1 MNKSCRNTLRHIALL
16 LLLAVPSLASS
27 QGKAPSTP
35 VPQGS
40 GWLLNIRGTVFE
52 NEKLHP
58 MEGAAVKLYNER
70 DSMIAGVLTK
80 QNGQFLLPSIPSAT
94 YTLQVSFVGF
104 KEQKFKLTL
113 PQRSGNFKVADVMMR
128 EDATVMAEAVV
139 EGKLPE
145 MTVVDDTVA
154 YNADAFKLPDGS
166 MVEDLIKKLPGIV
179 QDENGGYTFNGKNIS
194 QILVDGKEFFG
205 NNRNLVLQNIPAE
218 IVDKVKAYDKKS
230 DMARI
235 TGIDD
240 GNERTVLDLAI
251 KKNKKKGLFGNANGG
266 YGTHDCYNGR
276 LNINTF
282 RGDQKFSFVGNAN
295 NTNGNGLTDRQE
307 LGTTMNWENKKVELN
322 GSVHGNFQQSSSASQ
337 SNTQNFELRNSAY
350 SANKNSSSSRSG
362 SFSFQYKVEWKP
374 DSTWNILFRPEFSFG
389 RNSGSSGSES
399 ATWNDD
405 PFQFSSTP
413 LADYLDLAKRIGVN
427 HRLGSSWNRSKNINA
442 SASLQINKRLKK
454 PGRNI
459 TINLSGG
466 YGDSDSESNNYSQ
479 TDYYLIHALNGGDSV
494 YHKVQYNRGS
504 NYSYNFSARLSY
516 SEPIAYQTFLQLTYN
531 YSFNFRDNDRDVRS
545 IFDPY
550 NEVLGVNADNYDQF
564 FDAPYVVQDKQ
575 QCSYTRN
582 TWQNHDI
589 RLQLRM
595 NRTKYRLTIGA
606 NLRPQ
611 ISKVDYQ
618 KGRIDTLLRRTVI
631 NASPVVNFQYKFSR
645 QEQLEFRYNADT
657 GWPNMLDM
665 IPDTISDANP
675 LNIRIGN
682 AGLKPSFTQHI
693 NFDYRRTV
701 TDRQRTSAL
710 NLQFHTTRNSTT
722 NRTEYNEVTGGRT
735 TMPVNVNGNWNAS
748 ASFNFNT
755 ALDQKKHWRINTN
768 TQASASKNV
777 GYLYRSQ
784 DKATVENHTHSA
796 NFTQWARIT
805 YRQDWESGWQVEAN
819 VNGWFRYSLNRS
831 NNATASN
838 LDHHNFNYGGSFVIT
853 TPWGMTI
860 SSDIEQQCRRG
871 YSDAAMNTNHLIW
884 NGTISQRFLPHK
896 QLTLSLRAVD
906 ILGQRDDVNRSVN
919 ATSRTDTQNEMV
931 RSYVLLSANWR
942 FGRFGGRG
950 RGGSRRGGEAR
961 GEGSQGG
968 RGEGGS
974 RGNGGGGSSN
984 GSGGSSNGGG
994 SRGGFGGGHF

>member
-1 MNKSCRNTLRHIALL
+1 MSKSIRYLALL
-16 LLLAVPSLASS
+16 LLLLAASLVSAQKPSA
-27 QGKAPSTP
+27 GY
-35 VPQGS
+35 
-40 GWLLNIRGTVFE
+40 LLNIRGTVFE
-52 NEKLHP
+52 NEKLQP
-58 MEGAAVKLYNER
+58 MEGAAVKLFNER
-70 DSMIAGVLTK
+70 DSMVAGAVSK

-94 YTLQVSFVGF
+94 YTLQVSFMGF
-104 KEQKFKLTL
+104 KTQKFKLTL
-113 PQRSGNFKVADVMMR
+113 PQRTGNFKVADVMMR

-145 MTVVDDTVA
+145 MTVIDDTVA

-251 KKNKKKGLFGNANGG
+251 KKDKKKGFFGRADGT
-266 YGTHDCYNGR
+266 YGTHDRYSGN
-276 LNINTF
+276 LNVNSF
-282 RGDQKFSFVGNAN
+282 KGDQKFSFVGSGN
-295 NTNGNGLTDRQE
+295 NTQGNGLTDRQR
-307 LGTTMNWENKKVELN
+307 LGTTMNWENKVVELN
-322 GSVHGNFQQSSSASQ
+322 GSASGEFQQSSSASQ
-337 SNTQNFELRNSAY
+337 SNTQNFELKNSAY
-350 SANKNSSSSRSG
+350 SANKSHSSSRSSNLG
-362 SFSFQYKVEWKP
+362 FQYRMEWKP
-374 DSTWNILFRPEFSFG
+374 DSTWNILFRPEFSYG
-389 RNSGSSGSES
+389 KNSSSGGNES

-405 PFQFSSTP
+405 PFQYSPTP
-413 LADYLDLAKRIGVN
+413 LADYLKLARQIGVN
-427 HRLGSSWNRSKNINA
+427 HRVGDNWNRSKNINA
-442 SASLQINKRLKK
+442 SASLQVNKRMKK

-459 TINLSGG
+459 TLNLGGG
-466 YGDSDSESNNYSQ
+466 YGDSDNQGNSYSQ
-479 TDYYLIHALNGGDSV
+479 TDYYLLQALAGGDSV

-504 NYSYNFSARLSY
+504 NYNYNFNVRLSY

-531 YSFNFRDNDRDVRS
+531 YRYNFRDNDRDVRS

-550 NEVLGVNADNYDQF
+550 NDLLGVNAGNYDDF
-564 FDAPYVVQDKQ
+564 FDSQYVVQDKQ

-582 TWQNHDI
+582 IGQNHDL

-595 NRTKYRLTIGA
+595 NRTKFRLTIGA
-606 NLRPQ
+606 NMQPQ

-631 NASPVVNFQYKFSR
+631 NASPVVNFQYRFSR

-657 GWPNMLDM
+657 GWPNITDM
-665 IPDTISDANP
+665 IPDTLSDANP

-682 AGLKPSFTQHI
+682 AGLKPSFTQ
-693 NFDYRRTV
+693 NASFEYRKTIP
-701 TDRQRTSAL
+701 DLQRTLAV

-722 NRTEYNEVTGGRT
+722 NRTEYNEVTGGRV

-755 ALDQKKHWRINTN
+755 ALDQKKHWHINTN
-768 TQASASKNV
+768 TQARFTKSV
-777 GYLYRSQ
+777 GFLYRSQ
-784 DKATVENHTHSA
+784 DKMTVENHTKSG
-796 NFTQWARIT
+796 NFSEWARLT
-805 YRQDWESGWQVEAN
+805 YRQDWESGLQVEAN
-819 VNGWFRYSLNRS
+819 VNGSFHYNLNRS

-838 LDHHNFNYGGSFVIT
+838 LDHHNFNYGGSFVVT
-853 TPWGMTI
+853 FPWGMTI
-860 SSDIEQQCRRG
+860 SSDIEQQSRRG

-884 NGTISQRFLPHK
+884 NGSISQRFLPRK
-896 QLTLSLRAVD
+896 QLTISLRAVD
-906 ILGQRDDVNRSVN
+906 ILNERDDVNRNVSAV
-919 ATSRTDTQNEMV
+919 SRTDTQNEMV

-942 FGRFGGRG
+942 FGRFGGG
-950 RGGSRRGGEAR
+950 RGGR
-961 GEGSQGG
+961 G
-968 RGEGGS
+968 RGEGGREG
-974 RGNGGGGSSN
+974 RGEGGGFREGGGGP
-984 GSGGSSNGGG
+984 
-994 SRGGFGGGHF
+994 RGGFGGGGRGGGGF